1 MIKLLM
7 VSGVSVQVSEDR
19 WQRTDFRLRILDCG
33 LRPGGGIGAYA
44 PEGLRIETA
53 ENRRQMTRLRLTA
66 SPRHAEGRSKMQ
78 LFVMGY

>member
-19 WQRTDFRLRILDCG
+19 WQRTDFRLRILDC
-33 LRPGGGIGAYA
+33 
-44 PEGLRIETA
+44 GLRIETA